1 MGRKGK
7 PDTGGSVEALV
18 VGRREGGLRLDL
30 FLVGALEGVSRKQ
43 AKRLVDSRRVSVDGR
58 LEPMASRLLRA
69 GEHVRVLR
77 PSAVPEARASALD
90 VLFRDEHCLAVD
102 KPAGIPS
109 GPTRDPGRVHAAL
122 LAERALGAPLT
133 LLHRL
138 DKDTSGV
145 LLLGRSREFSRALL
159 EDFRQRR
166 VEKVYLALVQGTPRE
181 RFEVVSHLKEAAG
194 DRILTV
200 RSGGVRA
207 ETAFRVLA
215 RAKGYALVEAR
226 PRTGRTHQIRVHLAG
241 EGCPIVGD
249 ARYGGCAEVGGRP
262 VPRQM
267 LHART
272 VCFRDP
278 ASGVE
283 VRVEAP
289 LPEDFLAAARAAF
302 GPSLPAAFGVGRR
315 RR

>member
-1 MGRKGK
+1 M
-7 PDTGGSVEALV
+7 
-18 VGRREGGLRLDL
+18 GRREAGLRLDL
-30 FLVGALEGVSRKQ
+30 FLVGALEGLSRKQ
-43 AKRLVDSRRVSVDGR
+43 AKRLVDSRRISVDGR
-58 LEPMASRLLRA
+58 LEPMASRVLRA
-69 GEHVRVLR
+69 GERVRVVLA
-77 PSAVPEARASALD
+77 SVVPDAPVAAPAI
-90 VLFRDEHCLAVD
+90 LFRDDHCLAVD

-109 GPTRDPGRVHAAL
+109 GPTRDPARVHAAL
-122 LAERALGAPLT
+122 LAERAAGTPLT

-159 EDFRQRR
+159 EDFRHRR
-166 VEKVYLALVQGTPRE
+166 VEKVYLALVQGTPRD

-200 RSGGVRA
+200 SSGGMRA

-215 RAKGYALVEAR
+215 RTKGYALVEAR

-249 ARYGGCAEVGGRP
+249 ARYGGSAEAGGLP
-262 VPRQM
+262 VLRQM
-267 LHART
+267 LHARS
-272 VCFRDP
+272 VSFRHP
-278 ASGVE
+278 VSGLE

-289 LPEDFLAAARAAF
+289 LPADFLAAARAAF
-302 GPSLPAAFGVGRR
+302 GPTLPAAFRGSRR
-315 RR
+315 AR